1 MVHPY
6 NLYNFEAPFK
16 KYLIAGNAKPVSI
29 KNYLSDFRHFAGW
42 ITNTQQNAVDKD
54 EEISSLQELLTA
66 GTIAE
71 YKNYLTANHIP
82 PKTINRR
89 LSTMRKFCS
98 FCITQGWI
106 KENVAKKIGNV
117 GSISLSDTLIQF
129 QSETETQNTDL
140 DDLNEFFTI
149 INS

>member
-6 NLYNFEAPFK
+6 NLYNFEAPFRN
-16 KYLIAGNAKPVSI
+16 YLFAGNAKPVSI

-42 ITNTQQNAVDKD
+42 ITNTQQNVVNKD
-54 EEISSLQELLTA
+54 EEALLLQKLLTA
-66 GTIAE
+66 ETIAE
-71 YKNYLTANHIP
+71 YKNYLTTNRIP

-117 GSISLSDTLIQF
+117 GSISLSNTLIQF
-129 QSETETQNTDL
+129 QSDTEAQSDDL